1 MLRRIVHWNTDR
13 EIELPSLRPAYFW
26 GDSADT
32 ISDTAIW
39 LRISLMSVV
48 VLGSIVRIIAVF
60 QHNPLDIQTTDPG
73 RWWFTATHLSTLQPI
88 AAIDPFGYQLWL
100 GIVAA
105 ITGGSRTAIAIHNA
119 VLSVLTPW
127 IWHLLLKEIT
137 GNRDLAL
144 IGWAV
149 LCGLP
154 SWISIFSYTMS
165 ETLFLPCL
173 GVALWLTVKFYRK
186 HSALSCFTCAACWAF
201 ASSIRVYALP
211 IAVFLLGWGIYKS
224 SQRASKVACIVA
236 AFALFIVPLS
246 LRTHR
251 LLNVWDP
258 FGFPE
263 MNRIYMDSG
272 KRTLRFEISRDH
284 GGYRW
289 LYEFG
294 SPALY
299 EQPLEPISGWHSGR
313 EGVVQFNIDEDHGR
327 ADWRRAFE
335 SSKTSWSHRLLLRA
349 ENYVFFNFAPSW
361 PDNNPDRMWDRA
373 AISMRWIWA
382 PLALIVILG
391 NIYYR
396 RHLALSGAG
405 IFAILTTA
413 AWALTPLV
421 PAIMEGR
428 YRKPVEGLL
437 LMNLLLLIA
446 CRRRN
451 DSSEDLETVEDV
463 QDLLVTA

>member
-1 MLRRIVHWNTDR
+1 MDWKTDR
-13 EIELPSLRPAYFW
+13 EIEMPRLTSTYLR
-26 GDSADT
+26 GESADT
-32 ISDTAIW
+32 ISSTGMW
-39 LRISLMSVV
+39 LRISLISLV

-88 AAIDPFGYQLWL
+88 AAIDPFGYQMWL
-100 GIVAA
+100 GMVAT
-105 ITGGSRTAIAIHNA
+105 ITGGSHTAIALHNA

-127 IWHLLLKEIT
+127 IWHLFLKEIT
-137 GNRDLAL
+137 AKRDLAL
-144 IGWAV
+144 VGWAV

-173 GVALWLTVKFYRK
+173 GVALWLTVKFYRT
-186 HSALSCFTCAACWAF
+186 HSGIACFTCAACWAF

-211 IAVFLLGWGIYKS
+211 LAVFLLAWGIFKS
-224 SQRASKVACIVA
+224 SQRALKVGYIVA

-251 LLNVWDP
+251 LLHVWDP

-263 MNRIYMDSG
+263 MSRIYMESG
-272 KRTLRFEISRDH
+272 KRTLRFDISRNN
-284 GGYRW
+284 GAYRW
-289 LYEFG
+289 TYEFG

-299 EQPLEPISGWHSGR
+299 EQPLEPVSDWHSNR
-313 EGVVQFNIDEDHGR
+313 EGIVQFSIEEDRGR
-327 ADWRRAFE
+327 ADWDRALRNLE
-335 SSKTSWSHRLLLRA
+335 TSWSGRLRLRI
-349 ENYVFFNFAPSW
+349 ENYIFFNFAPSW

-373 AISMRWIWA
+373 AVSMRWIWA
-382 PLALIVILG
+382 PLALVVILA

-396 RHLALSGAG
+396 HELALSEAG
-405 IFAILTTA
+405 VFAILTAA

-451 DSSEDLETVEDV
+451 DFSEEFETAEDV
-463 QDLLVTA
+463 QDLLVTV